1 MPEQFENPEETK
13 VEDETVSDTSAKV
26 RIDRVADKAASKPSK
41 TEQKYD
47 KDNKIFTI

>member
-1 MPEQFENPEETK
+1 MPEQSVNPEETK
-13 VEDETVSDTSAKV
+13 VADETVSDTSAKV
-26 RIDRVADKAASKPSK
+26 RIDRVADKAAGMPAK